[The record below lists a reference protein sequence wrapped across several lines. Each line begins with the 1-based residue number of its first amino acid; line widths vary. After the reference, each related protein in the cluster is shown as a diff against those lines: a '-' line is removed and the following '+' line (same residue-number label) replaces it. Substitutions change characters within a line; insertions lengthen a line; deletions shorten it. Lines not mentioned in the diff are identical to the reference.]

1 MTQDEIYVPIE
12 RYVYYN
18 DQGEITSISN
28 TKDLDDNYIT
38 VNLEKVINF
47 LTGKES
53 ASSYLVIYDTLLKRY
68 VLKLKYYAD
77 ETAYR
82 VDDELHKIKTEIDQK
97 PDLIVTQDIK
107 NNRWVFTVDDGL
119 RSYLESQEAAYNKT
133 LQFSI
138 TRKNDPH
145 ELYRLIILNFKQL
158 IENNFVEIPFK
169 YQTEESDD
177 DLSVYTNKR
186 FEKYLYEVKK

>member
-119 RSYLESQEAAYNKT
+119 RSYLESQKAAYNKT

-169 YQTEESDD
+169 YQTEESDS